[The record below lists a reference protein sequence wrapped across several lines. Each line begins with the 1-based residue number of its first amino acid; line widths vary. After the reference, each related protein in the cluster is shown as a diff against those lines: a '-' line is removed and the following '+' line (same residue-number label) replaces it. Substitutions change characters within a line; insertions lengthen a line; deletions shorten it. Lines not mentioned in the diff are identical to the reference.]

1 MDHDAK
7 DSKSFAP
14 LKGRAVTPLKG
25 WAVTRR
31 SEADMPG
38 SAKYVWNSYLYS
50 IILGDINIRPLVW

>member
-14 LKGRAVTPLKG
+14 LKG
-25 WAVTRR
+25 WAVTQR

-38 SAKYVWNSYLYS
+38 SAKSVRNSYLYS
-50 IILGDINIRPLVW
+50 IIFLGDVNIRPLVPAYGS